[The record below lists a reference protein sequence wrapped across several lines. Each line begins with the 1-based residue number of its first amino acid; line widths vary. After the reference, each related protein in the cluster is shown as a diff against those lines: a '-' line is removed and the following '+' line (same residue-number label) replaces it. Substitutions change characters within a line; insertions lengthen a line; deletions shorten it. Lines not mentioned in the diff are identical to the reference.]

1 MHPTSKD
8 ERPRSI
14 GNNMSMVIKVFES
27 AVVSVSYLVHYDIL
41 LQNATDITKR
51 NNYFIAKCDK
61 TLTLCQVIY
70 YKMRQLHDKLQQLL
84 QNASFITKCINA
96 VAKGE
101 VGSAKMPLIYYYRKE
116 NESLQSIG
124 LPLLYKF

>member
-1 MHPTSKD
+1 
-8 ERPRSI
+8 
-14 GNNMSMVIKVFES
+14 
-27 AVVSVSYLVHYDIL
+27 
-41 LQNATDITKR
+41 
-51 NNYFIAKCDK
+51 
-61 TLTLCQVIY
+61 
-70 YKMRQLHDKLQQLL
+70 MRQLHDKLQQLL

-124 LPLLYKF
+124 LPLCTNFSQNANTKTPVAVQLHSCQFLDL

>member
-84 QNASFITKCINA
+84 QNA
-96 VAKGE
+96 
-101 VGSAKMPLIYYYRKE
+101 
-116 NESLQSIG
+116 
-124 LPLLYKF
+124 

>member
-1 MHPTSKD
+1 MSETKMHPTSKD

-14 GNNMSMVIKVFES
+14 GNNMSMVIKVLES

-61 TLTLCQVIY
+61 TLSQNVSGY
-70 YKMRQLHDKLQQLL
+70 LL
-84 QNASFITKCINA
+84 QNATAS
-96 VAKGE
+96 
-101 VGSAKMPLIYYYRKE
+101 
-116 NESLQSIG
+116 
-124 LPLLYKF
+124 

>member
-51 NNYFIAKCDK
+51 NNYFIAKCDE
-61 TLTLCQVIY
+61 TLSQNVSGY
-70 YKMRQLHDKLQQLL
+70 LL
-84 QNASFITKCINA
+84 QNATAS
-96 VAKGE
+96 
-101 VGSAKMPLIYYYRKE
+101 
-116 NESLQSIG
+116 
-124 LPLLYKF
+124 

>member
-41 LQNATDITKR
+41 LQNARDITKR

-61 TLTLCQVIY
+61 NFITKRVRLFITKCDSFMTNCNSY
-70 YKMRQLHDKLQQLL
+70 YKLRRLL
-84 QNASFITKCINA
+84 QNAS
-96 VAKGE
+96 
-101 VGSAKMPLIYYYRKE
+101 M
-116 NESLQSIG
+116 Q
-124 LPLLYKF
+124 LLRVK

>member
-1 MHPTSKD
+1 MRQILQNATT
-8 ERPRSI
+8 
-14 GNNMSMVIKVFES
+14 
-27 AVVSVSYLVHYDIL
+27 IL
-41 LQNATDITKR
+41 LQNAIKL
-51 NNYFIAKCDK
+51 YHK
-61 TLTLCQVIY
+61 TCQVIY